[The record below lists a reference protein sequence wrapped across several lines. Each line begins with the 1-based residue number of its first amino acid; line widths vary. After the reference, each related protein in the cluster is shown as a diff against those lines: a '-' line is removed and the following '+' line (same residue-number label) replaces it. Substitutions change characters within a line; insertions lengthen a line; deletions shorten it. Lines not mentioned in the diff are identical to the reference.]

1 MKNLLFPLILLIFAL
16 CSCDSRSDKQKKDTD
31 LVLNSDAVLKE
42 GKQLS
47 EKYCGNCHQYPESGL
62 LDKTTWRASILPRM
76 GYLMGIYEEDREKT
90 LTGVLEEGLG
100 RQIVEAA
107 NIFPKQPLLPLED
120 WQKIK
125 NYYLNTAP
133 LSLENTAFQ
142 EPKDSLSGFIVK
154 KPAYALSPP
163 STTLVHINDDQTFFI
178 GDANKNSLFLF
189 DSKLNLKNAAKVN
202 EGAVALT
209 NTSENFKVTV
219 MGSFSP
225 TDQALGFV
233 MTLPKNT
240 GQKPKVLVNRLQRPV
255 HTEFGD
261 LNQDGQEDMVICEFA
276 KWTGG
281 LSWWENQ
288 QGSYTRHILRSK
300 PGAVKSFIKD
310 FNQDGKP
317 DIMALFGQGDEGIFL
332 YANQGEGKFVEKRL
346 LQFPSSYGS
355 SYFDL
360 IDINQDGHLDIIYTA
375 GDNADYTPIVKPYHG
390 FYIYL
395 NDGQNQFKQDF
406 FYPFPGAYKVI
417 PQDFDEDGDVDFAL
431 ISFFP
436 DYQKEKA
443 VGFVYLENQ
452 GENKFQAQTFPEV
465 TAGRWITMDA
475 GDIDGDRDIDLILG
489 SLAFEV
495 IPRNGLLEQWVQQG
509 LPFIVLENKIR

>member
-1 MKNLLFPLILLIFAL
+1 MKNLLFSLIPLILFMY
-16 CSCDSRSDKQKKDTD
+16 SCDSKSDKQQKGADQA
-31 LVLNSDAVLKE
+31 LNSEAILQE

-47 EKYCGNCHQYPESGL
+47 EKYCGNCHQYPKPDL
-62 LDKTTWRASILPRM
+62 LDKSTWRASVLPRM
-76 GYLMGIYEEDREKT
+76 GYLMGIYDEDREKA
-90 LTGVLEEGLG
+90 LAGVLEEGLG

-107 NIFPKQPLLPLED
+107 NIFPKQALLPVED

-125 NYYLNTAP
+125 SYYLNTAP
-133 LSLENTAFQ
+133 ESLENTAFKAPQ
-142 EPKDSLSGFIVK
+142 DTLLGFTVK

-163 STTLVHINDDQTFFI
+163 STTLIHINDDQTFFI
-178 GDANKNSLFLF
+178 GDANKESLFLF
-189 DSKLNLKNAAKVN
+189 DSNLNLKNAAKVN
-202 EGAVALT
+202 EGAVSLT
-209 NTSENFKVTV
+209 SNPERFNVTV

-233 MTLPKNT
+233 MALPKNT

-255 HTEFGD
+255 HTDFGD

-288 QGSYTRHILRSK
+288 QGNYTRHILRSK
-300 PGAVKSFIKD
+300 PGAVKSLVRD

-317 DIMALFGQGDEGIFL
+317 DVVALFGQGDEGIFL
-332 YANQGEGKFVEKRL
+332 YTNQGGGKFLEKRL
-346 LQFPSSYGS
+346 LEFPSSYGS

-360 IDINQDGHLDIIYTA
+360 FDFNQDGHLDIIYTA

-390 FYIYL
+390 LYIFL
-395 NDGQNQFKQDF
+395 NDGQNQFRQDF
-406 FYPFPGAYKVI
+406 FYPFPGAYKAI
-417 PQDFDEDGDVDFAL
+417 PQDFDEDGDIDFAL

-436 DYQKEKA
+436 DYQKEKP
-443 VGFVYLENQ
+443 VGFVYLENS
-452 GENKFQAQTFPEV
+452 GEDKFQAQTFPEV

-475 GDIDGDRDIDLILG
+475 GDIDGDKDIDLILG

-509 LPFIVLENKIR
+509 LPFIVLENKAK